1 VPQVTAGRLSE
12 DLLRRL
18 DEALRPVDAALAQRY
33 SGGDGSRQPVHTV
46 YVPADVASPATPASW
61 GRRALDLL
69 GSHAGSPEELAR
81 VTGMDDAVVADAY
94 PLLLA
99 KLADQPV
106 EDLRLDLE
114 DGYGAHPDAEEDAAA
129 LAAGATL
136 AALPTQPAAPVL
148 AGVRVRSMEGLTRRR
163 GLRSLDLVLSGLCA
177 AAQDGAPPPQR
188 FVVTLAKVSVPA
200 QASAFAQA
208 CSQLESAYG
217 LPPGW
222 VGVELQ
228 IEVPAAVVA
237 ADGTAALAAM
247 VGAADGRC
255 TGLHFGTYDF
265 NAACGVPAAL
275 QSLEH
280 PLADHAKAVMCLAA
294 AGTGVQVSDGSTN
307 VLPEGDRQQV
317 HAAWRLHTR
326 LVRRALERGLPQ
338 GWDLHPGHLVTRHLV
353 TLAFYRELAPASVA
367 RLRDYVA
374 GAGDAGV
381 LDEPAT
387 AQAMATTLTRGIA
400 CGALDEAQVCADAG
414 VTPQWLAAMAGRR
427 VA

>member
-1 VPQVTAGRLSE
+1 MPQVTAGRLSS

-18 DEALRPVDAALAQRY
+18 DEALRPVDDALARRY
-33 SGGDGSRQPVHTV
+33 PGDDGSRQPVHTV
-46 YVPADVASPATPASW
+46 YVPADVAGPTTPFAW
-61 GRRALDLL
+61 GQRAIDLL
-69 GSHAGSPEELAR
+69 ETHAGSADELAR
-81 VTGMDDAVVADAY
+81 ATGMDHAVVADVY

-106 EDLRLDLE
+106 EDLRIDLE

-136 AALPTQPAAPVL
+136 AALAEYPAPPVL
-148 AGVRVRSMEGLTRRR
+148 AGVRVRSMERQTRRR
-163 GLRSLDLVLSGLCA
+163 GLRSLDLVLAGLRA
-177 AAQDGAPPPQR
+177 AVDDGAALPQG

-200 QASAFAQA
+200 QVAAFVEA
-208 CSQLESAYG
+208 CAALEPAYG
-217 LPPGW
+217 LPAGW
-222 VGVELQ
+222 VCVELQ

-237 ADGTAALAAM
+237 ADGTAALAPM
-247 VGAADGRC
+247 LGAAAGRC

-265 NAACGVPAAL
+265 TAACGVPAAL

-280 PLADHAKAVMCLAA
+280 PLADHAKTVMCLVA
-294 AGTGVQVSDGSTN
+294 AGTGVRVSDGSTN
-307 VLPEGDRQQV
+307 VVPDGDRDQV
-317 HAAWRLHTR
+317 HAAWRLHSR
-326 LVRRALERGLPQ
+326 LVRRALERGVPQ
-338 GWDLHPGHLVTRHLV
+338 GWDLHPGHLVTRHLT

-374 GAGDAGV
+374 GAGGSGV

-400 CGALDEAQVCADAG
+400 CGALDQAQVCADAG
-414 VTPQWLAAMAGRR
+414 VTPELLAAMAGRR

>member
-1 VPQVTAGRLSE
+1 VPLVTAGRLSD

-18 DEALRPVDAALAQRY
+18 DETLRPVDGLLAGRY
-33 SGGDGSRQPVHTV
+33 AGSDGSRQPVHTV
-46 YVPADVASPATPASW
+46 YVPADVAGPSTPSAW
-61 GRRALDLL
+61 GQRALELL
-69 GSHAGSPEELAR
+69 AAHAEGPRRLAQAA
-81 VTGMDDAVVADAY
+81 GMDHAAVADAY

-106 EDLRLDLE
+106 EDLRIDLE
-114 DGYGAHPDAEEDAAA
+114 DGYGTHPDAEEDAAA

-136 AALPTQPAAPVL
+136 VALPGQPAPPVQ
-148 AGVRVRSMEGLTRRR
+148 AGVRVRSMDGATRRR
-163 GLRSLDLVLSGLCA
+163 GLRSLDLVLAGVVRA
-177 AAQDGAPPPQR
+177 VADGARLPQR

-200 QASAFAQA
+200 QVGAFVEA
-208 CSQLESAYG
+208 CSELESAYG
-217 LPPGW
+217 LPAGW
-222 VGVELQ
+222 VSVELQ

-247 VGAADGRC
+247 LGAASGRC

-265 NAACGVPAAL
+265 TAACGVPAAL

-307 VLPEGDRQQV
+307 VVPDGERDQV
-317 HAAWRLHTR
+317 HTAWRLHAR
-326 LVRRALERGLPQ
+326 LVRRSLERGVPQ
-338 GWDLHPGHLVTRHLV
+338 GWDLHPGHLVTRHLA
-353 TLAFYRELAPASVA
+353 TFAFYRELAPAAVA

-374 GAGDAGV
+374 GASGAGI

-400 CGALDEAQVCADAG
+400 CGALDEAEVCADAG
-414 VTPQWLAAMAGRR
+414 VTPELLAAMAGRR